1 MLKLSSEAL
10 PVIAIATCENDA
22 QMIEMWL
29 SDKSVNTRKSY
40 RRDVDYWLKFLEG
53 KPMQRVTLNDFQAYR
68 RALEAQRWAEST
80 VLRRLNAVRSLLTYG
95 HRIGV
100 LAVNVAK
107 PEKLSKPKDQ
117 ISQRILP
124 ESVVLRMLH
133 GYRGSDRNQAILFML
148 YATGLR
154 ASELCGLSWGDCQQ
168 QDDGNARV
176 TVHGKGNKTRVIL
189 VEAEVWGM
197 VANLREGRS
206 LDSPVFITSTGK
218 RLSYYQVY
226 RVVQSAAHQ
235 AGIEQDVSPH
245 WLRHAHA
252 SHSLKRGAPLNLV
265 QDSLGHASLDT
276 TKVYLHADPD
286 DSSGLYLGI

>member
-1 MLKLSSEAL
+1 MGRINGAA
-10 PVIAIATCENDA
+10 PPQRRAIAPYLRSQD
-22 QMIEMWL
+22 
-29 SDKSVNTRKSY
+29 
-40 RRDVDYWLKFLEG
+40 
-53 KPMQRVTLNDFQAYR
+53 RVL
-68 RALEAQRWAEST
+68 
-80 VLRRLNAVRSLLTYG
+80 V
-95 HRIGV
+95 
-100 LAVNVAK
+100 VNVAK
-107 PEKLSKPKDQ
+107 PEKLSRPKDQ

-124 ESVVLRMLH
+124 ESMVLRMLH
-133 GYRGSDRNQAILFML
+133 GYEGSDRNRAILFTL

-189 VEAEVWGM
+189 VGAEIWGM
-197 VANLREGRS
+197 VAGLRGGRS
-206 LDSPVFITSTGK
+206 LDSPVFVTSTGK

-226 RVVQSAAHQ
+226 RVVQSAARQ
-235 AGIEQDVSPH
+235 VGLEQDVSPPH

-276 TKVYLHADPD
+276 TKAYLHADPG